1 MIDPFTAF
9 AAAQTA
15 VSAIKKGIQLGKDI
29 GGISNDLAKFAGAI
43 SDLEFAHKSA
53 ENQPWYAVL
62 FGGSGPSA
70 MDIFAKKK
78 QAEALRADIKQYIQF
93 GYGQSA
99 WQELLRIEAKCA
111 RIVRKLYIARR
122 RLSRRLS
129 SGLWAFWWWYQAL
142 VSSAWAFIISAKNKE
157 NGNGTHNT

>member
-43 SDLEFAHKSA
+43 SDLEFANKSA

-62 FGGSGPSA
+62 FGGSGPSS

-78 QAEALRADIKQYIQF
+78 QAEALRADINQYIQF

-99 WQELLRIEAKCA
+99 WQELLRIEAK
-111 RIVRKLYIARR
+111 VRKDRQKTLYRKAEIKQAIIEWT
-122 RLSRRLS
+122 LGILVVV
-129 SGLWAFWWWYQAL
+129 SGVGILGVGIYYLGKKQGKW
-142 VSSAWAFIISAKNKE
+142 
-157 NGNGTHNT
+157 

>member
-62 FGGSGPSA
+62 FGSAGPSA
-70 MDIFAKKK
+70 IDIFAKKK

-93 GYGQSA
+93 GYGHSA
-99 WQELLRIEAKCA
+99 WEELLRIEAK
-111 RIVRKLYIARR
+111 VRKDRQKTLYRKAEIK
-122 RLSRRLS
+122 
-129 SGLWAFWWWYQAL
+129 QAIIEWTL
-142 VSSAWAFIISAKNKE
+142 GIVVVVSSFGLFGLVIYFIGKKQ
-157 NGNGTHNT
+157 GRW

>member
-43 SDLEFAHKSA
+43 SDINFAHKRA
-53 ENQPWYAVL
+53 EDQPWYAIL
-62 FGGSGPSA
+62 FGSSGPSA

-78 QAEALRADIKQYIQF
+78 QAEALRAEIKQYIQF
-93 GYGQSA
+93 GYGHSA
-99 WQELLRIEAKCA
+99 WEELLKIEAQ
-111 RIVRKLYIARR
+111 VRKERQKTMYRKAEIKQTIVEWSLGIAVA
-122 RLSRRLS
+122 LA
-129 SGLWAFWWWYQAL
+129 GVGAL
-142 VSSAWAFIISAKNKE
+142 VVLLYFIGVEQGKW
-157 NGNGTHNT
+157 

>member
-29 GGISNDLAKFAGAI
+29 GGISNDLARFAGAI

-99 WQELLRIEAKCA
+99 WQELLRIEAQ
-111 RIVRKLYIARR
+111 VRKDRQKTLYRKAEIRQAIIEWT
-122 RLSRRLS
+122 LGILVVV
-129 SGLWAFWWWYQAL
+129 SGIGILGVGIFLLGKKQGKW
-142 VSSAWAFIISAKNKE
+142 
-157 NGNGTHNT
+157 

>member
-62 FGGSGPSA
+62 FGSAGPSA
-70 MDIFAKKK
+70 IDIFAKKK

-93 GYGQSA
+93 GYGHSA
-99 WQELLRIEAKCA
+99 WEELLRIEAQ
-111 RIVRKLYIARR
+111 VRKDRQKTLYRKAEIKQAIIEWT
-122 RLSRRLS
+122 LGILVVV
-129 SGLWAFWWWYQAL
+129 SGIGILCVGIYYLGKKQGKW
-142 VSSAWAFIISAKNKE
+142 
-157 NGNGTHNT
+157 

>member
-29 GGISNDLAKFAGAI
+29 GGISNDLAKFAGAFP
-43 SDLEFAHKSA
+43 DLEFAHKSA
-53 ENQPWYAVL
+53 ENQPWYSVL

-99 WQELLRIEAKCA
+99 WQELLRIEAQ
-111 RIVRKLYIARR
+111 VRKDRQKTLYRKAEIKQAIIEWT
-122 RLSRRLS
+122 LGILVVV
-129 SGLWAFWWWYQAL
+129 SGVGVLGVGIYYLGKKQGKW
-142 VSSAWAFIISAKNKE
+142 
-157 NGNGTHNT
+157 

>member
-1 MIDPFTAF
+1 MIDPITAF

-29 GGISNDLAKFAGAI
+29 GGISGDLAKFAGAI
-43 SDLEFAHKSA
+43 SDIDFAHKSA

-62 FGGSGPSA
+62 FGGTGPSA

-78 QAEALRADIKQYIQF
+78 QAEALRAEIKQYIQF

-99 WQELLRIEAKCA
+99 WEELLRIEAQ
-111 RIVRKLYIARR
+111 VRKERQKTLYRKAEIKQTIIEWTVGV
-122 RLSRRLS
+122 LV
-129 SGLWAFWWWYQAL
+129 L
-142 VSSAWAFIISAKNKE
+142 VSGVGILGVVLYFIGKKQ
-157 NGNGTHNT
+157 GKW

>member
-53 ENQPWYAVL
+53 ETSLGMPCCSAVL
-62 FGGSGPSA
+62 APV
-70 MDIFAKKK
+70 
-78 QAEALRADIKQYIQF
+78 Q
-93 GYGQSA
+93 
-99 WQELLRIEAKCA
+99 
-111 RIVRKLYIARR
+111 
-122 RLSRRLS
+122 
-129 SGLWAFWWWYQAL
+129 
-142 VSSAWAFIISAKNKE
+142 
-157 NGNGTHNT
+157 

>member
-1 MIDPFTAF
+1 MIDPITAF

-29 GGISNDLAKFAGAI
+29 GGISGDLAKFAGAI
-43 SDLEFAHKSA
+43 SDIDFAHKSA

-78 QAEALRADIKQYIQF
+78 QAEALRAEIKQYIQF

-99 WQELLRIEAKCA
+99 WEELLRIEAQ
-111 RIVRKLYIARR
+111 VRKERQKTLYRKAEIKQTIIEWIVGI
-122 RLSRRLS
+122 LV
-129 SGLWAFWWWYQAL
+129 L
-142 VSSAWAFIISAKNKE
+142 VSGIGILGVVLYFIGKKQ
-157 NGNGTHNT
+157 GKW

>member
-43 SDLEFAHKSA
+43 SDINFAHKRA
-53 ENQPWYAVL
+53 EDQPWYAIL
-62 FGGSGPSA
+62 LGSSGPSA

-78 QAEALRADIKQYIQF
+78 QAEALRAEIKQYIQF
-93 GYGQSA
+93 AYGQSA
-99 WQELLRIEAKCA
+99 WDELLKIEAQ
-111 RIVRKLYIARR
+111 VRKDRQATLYRKAEIKQAIAEWV
-122 RLSRRLS
+122 L
-129 SGLWAFWWWYQAL
+129 GIVVV
-142 VSSAWAFIISAKNKE
+142 VSSLGLFGLVIYFIGKKQ
-157 NGNGTHNT
+157 GRW

>member
-1 MIDPFTAF
+1 MIDPITAF

-29 GGISNDLAKFAGAI
+29 GGISGDLAKFAGAI
-43 SDLEFAHKSA
+43 SDIDFAHKSA

-78 QAEALRADIKQYIQF
+78 QAEALRAEIKQYIQF

-99 WQELLRIEAKCA
+99 WEELLRIEAQ
-111 RIVRKLYIARR
+111 VRKERQKTLYRKAEIKQTIIEWIVGI
-122 RLSRRLS
+122 LV
-129 SGLWAFWWWYQAL
+129 L
-142 VSSAWAFIISAKNKE
+142 VSGIGILGMVLYFIGKKQ
-157 NGNGTHNT
+157 GKW

>member
-29 GGISNDLAKFAGAI
+29 GGISNDLAKFAGAV
-43 SDLEFAHKSA
+43 SDLNFAHKSA
-53 ENQPWYAVL
+53 ENKPWYAVL

-78 QAEALRADIKQYIQF
+78 QAEALRAEIKQYIQF

-99 WQELLRIEAKCA
+99 WEELLRIEAQ
-111 RIVRKLYIARR
+111 VRKERQKTLYRKAEIKQTIIEWVVGSLVV
-122 RLSRRLS
+122 LSAV
-129 SGLWAFWWWYQAL
+129 GLL
-142 VSSAWAFIISAKNKE
+142 VVGIYYLGKAKGKW
-157 NGNGTHNT
+157 

>member
-1 MIDPFTAF
+1 MIDPITAF

-29 GGISNDLAKFAGAI
+29 GGISGDLAKFAGAI
-43 SDLEFAHKSA
+43 SDIDFAHKSA

-62 FGGSGPSA
+62 FGGTGPSA

-78 QAEALRADIKQYIQF
+78 QAEALRAEIKQYIQF

-99 WQELLRIEAKCA
+99 WEELLRIEAQ
-111 RIVRKLYIARR
+111 VRKERQKTLYRKAEIKQTIIEWIVGI
-122 RLSRRLS
+122 LV
-129 SGLWAFWWWYQAL
+129 L
-142 VSSAWAFIISAKNKE
+142 VSGIGILGVVLYFIGKKQ
-157 NGNGTHNT
+157 GKW